1 MQVIV
6 QGAGRGIGLALAKQ
20 AVIAGASHLYLT
32 ARHPAAS
39 AGYREMPPSATIRW
53 FSMDFCDPASVAAC
67 GAALCAATPH
77 IDRVI
82 STAGLLHDAN
92 IHPEKTI
99 TALNTAAMMRAHQP
113 WIISRMVTCV
123 SAPGQGRLA
132 LQAKAALLK

>member
-1 MQVIV
+1 MQVII

-20 AVIAGASHLYLT
+20 ALIAGASHLYLT

-39 AGYREMPPSATIRW
+39 AGYSEMPPSATIRW
-53 FSMDFCDPASVAAC
+53 FSMDFCDPASIATC

-82 STAGLLHDAN
+82 STAGLLHDDG

-99 TALNTAAMMRAHQP
+99 TALGTAAND
-113 WIISRMVTCV
+113 
-123 SAPGQGRLA
+123 APLSGQCDGASPVLASVVAVIAGQQGR
-132 LQAKAALLK
+132 